1 MGFVFFYCNAL
12 ISWHSKLHSY
22 VTTSTNHTEYVC
34 SAKAAREARYLQK
47 IFHGIGLQSAVSPI
61 DLYCDNSGAVA
72 MNLNPV
78 KHDASKHVDIADHY
92 ARELVER
99 GLITMTLVGTKDML
113 ADFLTKQLTREHS
126 RDQHTR
132 CGVQYSIPKSL
143 RDKHQSI

>member
-1 MGFVFFYCNAL
+1 MLVG
-12 ISWHSKLHSY
+12 
-22 VTTSTNHTEYVC
+22 

-78 KHDASKHVDIADHY
+78 KH
-92 ARELVER
+92 ER

-126 RDQHTR
+126 SRLA
-132 CGVQYSIPKSL
+132 GE
-143 RDKHQSI
+143 